1 MLVKIIIVRLQPCGL
16 YKHTILWFTQDVP
29 QPYLRILGRLD
40 GLGCAVSDVH
50 TGKFAAIVIR
60 HSFRSAF
67 QSSCRGAWFNY
78 RY

>member
-1 MLVKIIIVRLQPCGL
+1 MVA
-16 YKHTILWFTQDVP
+16 P
-29 QPYLRILGRLD
+29 QPYLSILGRLESRA

-50 TGKFAAIVIR
+50 TGRFAAIVIR